1 MIPFLIVSISLVCP
15 FLIFLDYHKKKN
27 IHLSFWFLVA
37 FISIVGLL
45 LPLLALNF
53 KMLFAACVPIIFLL
67 FVIVSK
73 VRSKRLKPWNS
84 EKND

>member
-15 FLIFLDYHKKKN
+15 FLIFLDYNKKKN
-27 IHLSFWFLVA
+27 IHLSIWYLVV
-37 FISIVGLL
+37 FISIVGIL

-67 FVIVSK
+67 FAIVSK
-73 VRSKRLKPWNS
+73 MRSKHLKSWNS
-84 EKND
+84 GKNN